1 LAARAPAVLLG
12 LLLLA
17 ATVACSGAGSG
28 SGRGASQARLDAS
41 GVRSFSFA
49 AAGDLGAT
57 RHSTAF
63 LDRLD
68 RSDARFF
75 LALGDLDYDNTP
87 TDAAWCRYVD
97 RHLPSKGDRFGFE
110 VLVGN
115 HEQDG
120 GPDGRIDN
128 FARCLPDRMGSVG
141 RYGAQYA
148 FTFPRKNP
156 YAAFV
161 LVSPNLTVAGHTYRY
176 QRGTADRRWLVR
188 QIDAARAR
196 GIRWVVVAMHYPCL
210 TTGTHGCDSGSGI
223 VNLLVRKRVDLLLT
237 GHNHVYE
244 RSKQL
249 RLRPGC
255 ARLSP
260 RRYDADCVVDAGA
273 DGRYTK
279 GRGTVQV
286 TAGIVAGREQG
297 FNPRDPSARYFA
309 VRDGVSTGFVHYT
322 VTPTSLRARFV
333 STGGPL
339 SDAFEIVA
347 R

>member
-1 LAARAPAVLLG
+1 MLLG

-17 ATVACSGAGSG
+17 TTVACSGTGPESDGSG
-28 SGRGASQARLDAS
+28 SDRGPAQARLDAS

-57 RHSTAF
+57 PHSTAF
-63 LDRLD
+63 LERLD
-68 RSDARFF
+68 RTDARFF

-87 TDAAWCRYVD
+87 TDAAWCRYVK
-97 RHLPSKGDRFGFE
+97 RHLPSKGDGFGFE

-148 FTFPRKNP
+148 FTYPRRNP

-188 QIDAARAR
+188 QIDAARDR

-255 ARLSP
+255 ERLGP
-260 RRYDADCVVDAGA
+260 RRYDRDCVVDAGG
-273 DGRYTK
+273 DGSYAK

-286 TAGIVAGREQG
+286 TAGTVAGREQG
-297 FNPRDPSARYFA
+297 FNRRDPSAPYFA
-309 VRDGVSTGFVHYT
+309 VLDGASTGFVHYT
-322 VTPTSLRARFV
+322 VSPTSLRARFL
-333 STGGPL
+333 STGGTL
-339 SDAFEIVA
+339 RDAFAIVA